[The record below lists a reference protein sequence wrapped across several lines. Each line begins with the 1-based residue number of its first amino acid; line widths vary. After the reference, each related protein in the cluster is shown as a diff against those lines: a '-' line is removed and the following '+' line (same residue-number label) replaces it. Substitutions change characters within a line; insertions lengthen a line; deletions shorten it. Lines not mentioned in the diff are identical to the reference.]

1 MNNKVVSIVLVLL
14 TVIAV
19 TVVMNPFAVD
29 ELKAADPSAS
39 FYAARQAGRP
49 VLLMFSSDT

>member
-1 MNNKVVSIVLVLL
+1 MNNKIVSIVLVLL

-19 TVVMNPFAVD
+19 TFVMNPFAVN
-29 ELKAADPSAS
+29 ELKVADPSGS
-39 FYAARQAGRP
+39 FYAARQAGKP